1 MATATG
7 HIGDYSFMR
16 DTARPAQGR
25 KSRARGLFTRL
36 FAAIVASREAWA
48 RDAVESHLNTL
59 SDRELIKLG
68 TSSDDIARLRANVR
82 GRQSFML

>member
-16 DTARPAQGR
+16 DAAYRAQGR
-25 KSRARGLFTRL
+25 VSRDRGLITRL
-36 FAAIVASREAWA
+36 FAAFIASREAWA

-59 SDRELIKLG
+59 SERELVKLG

-82 GRQSFML
+82 GRQSFKL